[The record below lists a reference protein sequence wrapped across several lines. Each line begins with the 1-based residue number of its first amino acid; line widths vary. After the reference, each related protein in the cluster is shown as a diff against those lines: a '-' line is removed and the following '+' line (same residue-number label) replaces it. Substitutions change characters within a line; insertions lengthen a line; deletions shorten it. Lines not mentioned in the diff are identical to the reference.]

1 MNLHNLFCDVD
12 LLVIL
17 VELLEEEVGVD
28 MTKHGDLRK
37 AEVVAV
43 DAKVVDVYAVSRS
56 TLILFQ
62 KKLLALKLRT
72 RSLRIRHHFILSG
85 KSDLMYLMAVRPPLT
100 TLSFFYAHVI
110 NRIIRSTTSY
120 AEHKKGGKKSRYEHF
135 VKKPLTNAEVMA
147 FLGVLILL
155 GIHNVRNYRKAF
167 SESKA
172 QV

>member
-72 RSLRIRHHFILSG
+72 RSLRICHHSSYPG
-85 KSDLMYLMAVRPPLT
+85 SR
-100 TLSFFYAHVI
+100 
-110 NRIIRSTTSY
+110 TSY
-120 AEHKKGGKKSRYEHF
+120 S
-135 VKKPLTNAEVMA
+135 
-147 FLGVLILL
+147 
-155 GIHNVRNYRKAF
+155 
-167 SESKA
+167 
-172 QV
+172 